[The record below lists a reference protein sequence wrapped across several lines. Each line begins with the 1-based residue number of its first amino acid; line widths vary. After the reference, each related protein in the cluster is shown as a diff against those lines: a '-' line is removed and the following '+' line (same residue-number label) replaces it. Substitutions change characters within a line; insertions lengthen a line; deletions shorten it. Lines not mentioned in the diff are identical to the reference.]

1 MKKTLLLSA
10 AIVGLIGLA
19 ACSSQPAAAPEAKTD
34 TKAAE
39 KKPAGPPEPVTAKTA
54 FYAMYTPARAWA
66 PDLLALSLVSGD
78 VQGVKSADGKF
89 GYWTA
94 VFASPSLHQART
106 YTYAVAEQLPN
117 IQKGVKAEGTEN
129 WAGPT
134 QAQMTFQNSDFT
146 IDSDAAYKIAAEK
159 AGDFLKEHPDK
170 SATLTLGAAHRFP
183 SPVWYIIWGDAKSGY
198 VVYLS
203 ASSGSIMK

>member
-1 MKKTLLLSA
+1 MKKNLLLSA
-10 AIVGLIGLA
+10 AIFGLMGLA
-19 ACSSQPAAAPEAKTD
+19 ACSSQPAPTEAKTD

-54 FYAMYTPARAWA
+54 YYEMYTPAHAWA
-66 PDLLALSLVSGD
+66 PDLLPLSLVSGE
-78 VQGVKSADGKF
+78 VQGVKNADGKF
-89 GYWTA
+89 GFWTA

-106 YTYAVAEQLPN
+106 YTYSVADQLPN
-117 IQKGVKAEGTEN
+117 IQKGVKAEGTEA

-159 AGDFLKEHPDK
+159 AADFLKEHPDK
-170 SATLTLGAAHRFP
+170 AVSFTLGAAHRFP

-198 VVYLS
+198 AVYLS

>member
-10 AIVGLIGLA
+10 AIAALIGLA
-19 ACSSQPAAAPEAKTD
+19 ACSSQPAATTEAKTD

-39 KKPAGPPEPVTAKTA
+39 KKPEGPPEPVTAKTA

-66 PDLLALSLVSGD
+66 PDLLALSLVSGE
-78 VQGVKSADGKF
+78 VQGVKNADGKF

-117 IQKGVKAEGTEN
+117 IYKGVKAEGTEN

-146 IDSDAAYKIAAEK
+146 IDSDAAYKIAADK
-159 AGDFLKEHPDK
+159 AGNFLKEHPDK
-170 SATLTLGAAHRFP
+170 KPAFTLGAASRFA
-183 SPVWYIIWGDAKSGY
+183 SPVWYIIWGDKSSGY
-198 VVYLS
+198 AVYLS
-203 ASSGSIMK
+203 ASTGTIMK